1 VRLSQITK
9 IQPITMKKT
18 AINKSRRTFLS
29 NSTKVSLTLGLGTSF
44 IGSTLLTS
52 CESSADSKKSPIIT
66 GFSQKPLPY
75 DYAALEPHI
84 DARTMEIH
92 YTKHAAGYANNV
104 TEAAGEENVDTS
116 KPLEELLENI
126 SKYSTKMRNNAGG
139 HYNHELFWS
148 IMSPDASGQ
157 PTGSLAEA
165 INNDFGS
172 YEAFV
177 EEFETAAKT
186 RFGSGWAWLVLDGN
200 TLKVGSTPNQ
210 DNPLMDISD
219 IKGSP
224 LMGIDVWEHA
234 YYLNY
239 QNERPRYISSWW
251 NVLDWNKVSERYESF
266 KG

>member
-1 VRLSQITK
+1 
-9 IQPITMKKT
+9 MKKPSL
-18 AINKSRRTFLS
+18 NKSRRTFLS
-29 NSTKVSLTLGLGTSF
+29 QSTKVSLSVGFGSSL
-44 IGSTLLTS
+44 IGSALFSS
-52 CESSADSKKSPIIT
+52 CASEESKKEPIIT
-66 GFSQKPLPY
+66 GFSQKPLRY
-75 DYAALEPHI
+75 DYSALEPHI
-84 DARTMEIH
+84 DAMTMEIH

-104 TEAAGEENVDTS
+104 TEAAGEEDVDTS
-116 KPLEELLENI
+116 KPLEEVLGSI

-148 IMSPDASGQ
+148 IMSADGGGQ
-157 PTGSLAEA
+157 PSGALAEA

-172 YEAFV
+172 YDAFV

-219 IKGSP
+219 LKGSP

-234 YYLNY
+234 YYLKY
-239 QNERPRYISSWW
+239 LNERPRYISSWW
-251 NVLDWNKVSERYESF
+251 NVLDWAKVSERYDSI
-266 KG
+266 KS